1 MITFYISETIKKYIN
16 ITINIFLSLEGR
28 PEGCFGVADR
38 YYSLWVTVK
47 RKTSNW
53 GARGIAAQVG
63 GMHLLMWV
71 SSEMQEVWELVCSVS
86 AQLSWV

>member
-38 YYSLWVTVK
+38 YYSL
-47 RKTSNW
+47 
-53 GARGIAAQVG
+53 
-63 GMHLLMWV
+63 
-71 SSEMQEVWELVCSVS
+71 
-86 AQLSWV
+86 